1 MRDYL
6 WNVIFLSGFMNE
18 ISITNQKFFL
28 LILLKYSLC
37 TVLYEL
43 QVYNI
48 AIHNSQRLFSI
59 YSYYKNTGYISCVVQ
74 YILKAYFI
82 HNCLYL
88 LITYPFIFSS
98 HFLFPTDK
106 HKFVL
111 YISESISLLLYSLI
125 FYSFLISHISNIILS
140 FFCLTHSTQHNT
152 LQVH

>member
-48 AIHNSQRLFSI
+48 VIHNS
-59 YSYYKNTGYISCVVQ
+59 
-74 YILKAYFI
+74 
-82 HNCLYL
+82 
-88 LITYPFIFSS
+88 
-98 HFLFPTDK
+98 
-106 HKFVL
+106 
-111 YISESISLLLYSLI
+111 
-125 FYSFLISHISNIILS
+125 
-140 FFCLTHSTQHNT
+140 
-152 LQVH
+152 